1 MRIAIAGA
9 HGQVARPLVRLLAQ
23 RGDEVVGLVRN
34 PDHAPDLEADG
45 VAEVAVVDLE
55 SSSVEQVA
63 LALADCDAVVFAAG
77 SGPGSGSARKESMDR
92 DGALLLADAAVRAG
106 ARGYLLVSS
115 MGVESV
121 RDGAEPEGL
130 EPSML
135 PYLRAKLAAE
145 DGVRERALA
154 VTVVR
159 PGGLTDDPGTG
170 RVLLAPSVDR
180 GSVPRADVAAVLAAL
195 LALPPAPGAVL
206 ELVGG
211 DDPVE
216 DAVSLAVAGIG
227 L

>member
-1 MRIAIAGA
+1 MRIAVAGA
-9 HGQVARPLVRLLAQ
+9 HGQVARHLVRLLAA

-34 PDHAPDLEADG
+34 PDHAGDVEADG
-45 VAEVAVVDLE
+45 AAEVAVVDLE
-55 SSSVEQVA
+55 SSTVEQVSVA
-63 LALADCDAVVFAAG
+63 VADCDAVVFAAG
-77 SGPGSGSARKESMDR
+77 SGPGSGDARKESMDR
-92 DGALLLADAAVRAG
+92 DGALLLADAAERAGVRA
-106 ARGYLLVSS
+106 YLLVSS

-130 EPSML
+130 EPAML

-145 DGVRERALA
+145 EGVLA
-154 VTVVR
+154 RDLAATVVR
-159 PGGLTDDPGTG
+159 PGHLTDDPATG
-170 RVLLAPSVDR
+170 LVRLALEVDS

-216 DAVSLAVAGIG
+216 DAVQVALGGIG

>member
-1 MRIAIAGA
+1 MRIAVAGA
-9 HGQVARPLVRLLAQ
+9 HGQVARHLVHLLAQ
-23 RGDEVVGLVRN
+23 RGEQVVALVRD
-34 PDHAPDLEADG
+34 PDHAGDVEADG
-45 VAEVAVVDLE
+45 AAEVAVVDLE
-55 SSSVEQVA
+55 RSSPDQVA
-63 LALADCDAVVFAAG
+63 EALDGCDAVVFAAG
-77 SGPGSGSARKESMDR
+77 SGPGSGAARKETMDR
-92 DGALLLADAAVRAG
+92 DGALLLADAAERAG
-106 ARGYLLVSS
+106 VRSYLLVSS

-145 DGVRERALA
+145 DGVRERDLA

-216 DAVSLAVAGIG
+216 DAVSLALAGIG